1 MLRFILAAALAV
13 TLTGCETT
21 RTAVNEAKQAIARKS
36 LVEVAAED
44 GQFSKLVTA
53 IKTSGLDQ
61 TLGANGSY
69 TLFAPTDEAFAKL
82 PEGTLGK
89 LLQDKEQLT
98 EILKLHVLPSEMT
111 SDRIASGSF
120 KSLQGQNLEIAKDG
134 KTVTVNGA
142 KVQRA
147 DIFGRNGVIHAID
160 TVLMPKK

>member
-53 IKTSGLDQ
+53 IKTSGFDQ

-89 LLQDKEQLT
+89 LLQDKEKLT

-134 KTVTVNGA
+134 KTITVDGA
-142 KVQRA
+142 KVQRG

>member
-147 DIFGRNGVIHAID
+147 DIFGRNGVIHVID

>member
-1 MLRFILAAALAV
+1 M
-13 TLTGCETT
+13 
-21 RTAVNEAKQAIARKS
+21 NEAKQAIARKS

>member
-1 MLRFILAAALAV
+1 
-13 TLTGCETT
+13 
-21 RTAVNEAKQAIARKS
+21 
-36 LVEVAAED
+36 VAAED